1 MAESPALPELREQ
14 LARWTAT
21 GLIEADQAQRIEA
34 AERERLVVSPGRRLP
49 LVAEV
54 LGYVG
59 AVIAIAAASVT
70 IHQFWKNVPAPAE
83 LAFAAAVAIGL
94 LAAGAATRAGS
105 EPALA
110 RLRSVLWLLATASV
124 TAFAAVLTHRYLHMP
139 DHDVAV
145 ISAAAWT
152 ACAIPLWWQTRSAL
166 QHLAA
171 FGGAIAL
178 TETGLDQLDPGI
190 GNFGYGL
197 ALWVIAA
204 LWAAGA
210 YRGYLPPRTA
220 GVLLSAAG
228 LLAGAII
235 SMDDAAG
242 QALAV
247 LTVAG
252 LLTAGIITRRVPV
265 IIIGAIGVVYAVPDI
280 ANRYLP
286 GSVGA
291 PLAVAVTGIVLLG
304 IALWLARTRRSA

>member
-1 MAESPALPELREQ
+1 MTEPAASPALREQ
-14 LARWTAT
+14 LARWTAA
-21 GLIEADQAQRIEA
+21 GLIGADQAQRIEA
-34 AERERLVVSPGRRLP
+34 AEQERLAAAPRRRLP
-49 LVAEV
+49 LIAEV

-59 AVIAIAAASVT
+59 AAIAITAATVT
-70 IHQFWKNVPAPAE
+70 VHQFWKNVPAAVE
-83 LAFAAAVAIGL
+83 LAVAAVIAIGL
-94 LAAGAATRAGS
+94 LAAGAATRTGGDRAFG
-105 EPALA
+105 
-110 RLRSVLWLLATASV
+110 RLRSVLWLLATASI
-124 TAFAAVLTHRYLHMP
+124 TAFAAVLTHRYLHLP
-139 DHDVAV
+139 DRDVAV
-145 ISAAAWT
+145 ISAATWT

-178 TETGLDQLDPGI
+178 IETILDLFDPSI
-190 GNFGYGL
+190 GGFWYGL
-197 ALWVIAA
+197 ALWIVAA

-220 GVLLSAAG
+220 GILLSGAG
-228 LLAGAII
+228 LLTGAII

-252 LLTAGIITRRVPV
+252 LLIAGIIMRRVPV
-265 IIIGAIGVVYAVPDI
+265 IVIGAIGVLYVVPDT

-291 PLAVAVTGIVLLG
+291 PLAVTVTGLVLLG
-304 IALWLARTRRSA
+304 IALWLARTHRRA